1 MFFNHYSPKIIIMKK
16 QFSKLTLGLL
26 GLTLTVFIFSSCQKN
41 TDMPALDESSIEST
55 KKGAPAPS
63 DVTITE
69 IAISAG
75 FTELVDAL
83 TYVDT
88 ALNAGLIDELS
99 GTKQYTV
106 FAPNN
111 QAFEDLY
118 AALGVSAITDLPA
131 PLVLDVLLYHVTNG
145 RRASNSVVPKKGT
158 KIIQTLAKKSF
169 SVNPMAEITAIGS
182 SAQIIDPD
190 YSASNGIVHII
201 DGVLLPIE

>member
-1 MFFNHYSPKIIIMKK
+1 MKK

-26 GLTLTVFIFSSCQKN
+26 GLTLAVFIFSSCQKD
-41 TDMPALDESSIEST
+41 TDTPTLGESTLEST
-55 KKGAPAPS
+55 KNGAPAPGNM
-63 DVTITE
+63 TITQ

-118 AALGVSAITDLPA
+118 AALGVAAITDLPA
-131 PLVLDVLLYHVTNG
+131 PLVLDVLLYHVTHG
-145 RRASNSVVPKKGT
+145 RRASNSVVPRNGT
-158 KIIQTLAKKSF
+158 KIIQTLLKKSF

-182 SAQIIDPD
+182 TAQIIDPD

-201 DGVLLPIE
+201 DAVLLPIE